1 MHLSPF
7 VVSGRIFLKTLHDFL
22 IRNLDRMAV
31 FLSRYNKLEDIQQ
44 LARVAT
50 GVTDEGSRFTEDDVF
65 FFEDDIV
72 RNGAIQKRQQV
83 VFVQWFEYV
92 DLTSRKERADHLER
106 RILRRGADQCD
117 DPRLDRVQK

>member
-7 VVSGRIFLKTLHDFL
+7 VVSGRIFQKTLHDFL

-31 FLSRYNKLEDIQQ
+31 FLSRYNKLEDILQ

-92 DLTSRKERADHLER
+92 DLTSRKERTDHLER
-106 RILRRGADQCD
+106 RILRRGADQRND
-117 DPRLDRVQK
+117 TRLDRVQK